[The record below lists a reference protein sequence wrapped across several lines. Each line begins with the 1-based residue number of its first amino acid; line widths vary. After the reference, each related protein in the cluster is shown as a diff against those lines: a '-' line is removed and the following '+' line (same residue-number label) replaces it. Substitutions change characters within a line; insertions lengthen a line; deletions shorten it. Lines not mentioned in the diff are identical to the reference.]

1 MTTPTNSEVYALL
14 RLSFVAFV
22 AKVFETL
29 HNGKEMHDNWHIEA
43 ICHAL
48 DQVQKGTEN
57 RVMIHVPPRCLK
69 SIIVSVAWPA
79 FLLGHKPGLQ
89 IFVVSHNLDL
99 ATGLSNKFRQIVN
112 ADWYRAAFPTM
123 SGAPQKD
130 NERIFVTDAGG
141 FREAISVNGAV
152 IGKGADICIM
162 DDLLDASEVATENG
176 CVKVNSWIDNSLST
190 RLNNLVESAM
200 VLVMQRLAINDPAA
214 HLQKPEDWRCV
225 NLPAIAEQ
233 DQVVPIS
240 DTEEYHFK
248 KGELL
253 DAARLPM
260 DVLDVQ
266 RAKLG
271 EANFLA
277 QYQQRPVPAGGGEID
292 ISLFR
297 RYETLPKPYDARFLS
312 IDAASGTQSGSYSVI
327 QVWQVTNGNVYLVDN
342 QRGYWTFPQLK
353 KRVVDTQTLWK
364 ADFVAIERASSG
376 LALIDVLR
384 EHYPDNIRRIL
395 VQGLT
400 FKGLS
405 KEDRA
410 AKAMVLVEQGRVHIP
425 YEADWLTDFFAELGA
440 FPAGSNDD
448 QVDAFSH
455 AIEFFRQWLVSRFN
469 PEYRNRGRV
478 LK

>member
-1 MTTPTNSEVYALL
+1 MTNPTKSDVQALL
-14 RLSFVAFV
+14 RLSFLAFV

-29 HNGKEMHDNWHIEA
+29 HNGKEMHDNWHVEA

-48 DQVQKGTEN
+48 DQVQKGTEK

-79 FLLGHKPGLQ
+79 FLLGHNSGLQ

-99 ATGLSNKFRQIVN
+99 ATGLSNKFRQIIN
-112 ADWYRAAFPTM
+112 ADWYKAAFPTM

-130 NERIFVTDAGG
+130 NERIFLTDAGG
-141 FREAISVNGAV
+141 FREAISVSGAV

-162 DDLLDASEVATENG
+162 DDLLDASEVTTETG
-176 CVKVNSWIDNSLST
+176 CAKVNHWIDTSLST
-190 RLNNLVESAM
+190 RLNDPASSAV
-200 VLVMQRLAINDPAA
+200 VLVMQRLAMNDPAA
-214 HLQKPEDWRCV
+214 HLQTQEYWNCV
-225 NLPAIAEQ
+225 SLPAIAEK
-233 DQVVPIS
+233 DQIVPIS
-240 DTEEYHFK
+240 DIEEYHFK
-248 KGELL
+248 KDELL

-297 RYETLPKPYDARFLS
+297 RYKTLPKPYDVRFLS
-312 IDAASGTQSGSYSVI
+312 VDAASGSQSGSYSVI

-353 KRVVDTQTLWK
+353 KRAVDTQTLWK

-376 LALIDVLR
+376 LALIDVLW
-384 EHYPDNIRRIL
+384 EHYPDRIRRIL

-425 YEADWLTDFFAELGA
+425 YEGDWLNDFFAELGA

-448 QVDAFSH
+448 QVDAFSQ
-455 AIEFFRQWLVSRFN
+455 AIEFFRKWFVSRFN

>member
-1 MTTPTNSEVYALL
+1 MTNPTNSEVYALL

-22 AKVFETL
+22 EKVFRTL
-29 HNGKEMHDNWHIEA
+29 LNGREMQDNWHIQA

-48 DQVQKGTEN
+48 GQVQKGTEK
-57 RVMIHVPPRCLK
+57 RVMINIPPRSLK

-79 FLLGHKPGLQ
+79 FLLGHNPGLQ

-99 ATGLSNKFRQIVN
+99 AIGLSNKFRQIVN
-112 ADWYRAAFPTM
+112 ADWYKAAFPTM

-130 NERIFVTDAGG
+130 NERIFLTDAGG

-176 CVKVNSWIDNSLST
+176 CAKVNNWIDTSLST
-190 RLNNLVESAM
+190 RLNDPASSAM

-214 HLQKPEDWRCV
+214 HLQTQEDWNCV
-225 NLPAIAEQ
+225 TLPAIAEE
-233 DQVVPIS
+233 DQIVPIS
-240 DTEEYHFK
+240 DVEEYHFN

-260 DVLDVQ
+260 DTLDVQ

-271 EANFLA
+271 TANFLA
-277 QYQQRPVPAGGGEID
+277 QYQQRPVPPGGGEID
-292 ISLFR
+292 ISLFQ
-297 RYETLPKPYDARFLS
+297 RYKTLPKLYDVRFLS
-312 IDAASGTQSGSYSVI
+312 VDAASSCRSGSYSVI
-327 QVWQVTNGNVYLVDN
+327 QVWQMTNGNVYLADN
-342 QRGYWTFPQLK
+342 QRGYWTFPQLT

-364 ADFVAIERASSG
+364 ANFVAIERASSG
-376 LALIDVLR
+376 LALIDVLW
-384 EHYPDNIRRIL
+384 EHYPDNIRRTL
-395 VQGLT
+395 VQGLKH
-400 FKGLS
+400 KGLS

-410 AKAMVLVEQGRVHIP
+410 GKAMVLVEQGLVHIP
-425 YEADWLTDFFAELGA
+425 LETLWLNDLLAEFSA
-440 FPAGSNDD
+440 FPAGSKDD

-455 AIEFFRQWLVSRFN
+455 AIEFFRKLLVSRFN
-469 PEYRNRGRV
+469 PEYRGRGRV